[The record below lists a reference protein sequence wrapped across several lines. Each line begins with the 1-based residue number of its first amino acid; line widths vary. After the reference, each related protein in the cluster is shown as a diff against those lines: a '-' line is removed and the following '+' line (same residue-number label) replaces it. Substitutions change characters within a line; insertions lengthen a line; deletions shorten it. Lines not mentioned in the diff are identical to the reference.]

1 MKTHADDLERFMAH
15 QANVA
20 AAYNNASPTE
30 RKNMDAALTF
40 AKAGRVATVGG
51 LRGLFPTL
59 KGKLQPTQE
68 AIKNG

>member
-1 MKTHADDLERFMAH
+1 MKTVSNELERFMAH

-20 AAYNNASPTE
+20 AAYNAASPAE
-30 RKNMDAALTF
+30 RKNLDAALTF
-40 AKAGRVATVGG
+40 AKAGRVASTGG

>member
-1 MKTHADDLERFMAH
+1 MKTDHSDLERFLAH
-15 QANVA
+15 QNNVA
-20 AAYNNASPTE
+20 AAYNNASAAE

-40 AKAGRVATVGG
+40 VKAGRVASVGG